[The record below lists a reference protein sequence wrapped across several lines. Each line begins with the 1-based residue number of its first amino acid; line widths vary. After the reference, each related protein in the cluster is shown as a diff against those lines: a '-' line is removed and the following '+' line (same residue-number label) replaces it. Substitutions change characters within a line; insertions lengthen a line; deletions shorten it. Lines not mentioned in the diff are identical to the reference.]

1 MKKITKG
8 ILFSIIIAS
17 TQLNAS
23 GLPDNIS
30 ELVEDSAPAVVNITS
45 KKEVTSRQMG
55 GYGGIPDEI
64 LERFGMPR
72 QYGQMPQ
79 QKGDQLLMVLGLF
92 LKMVT
97 Y

>member
-30 ELVEDSAPAVVNITS
+30 EL
-45 KKEVTSRQMG
+45 
-55 GYGGIPDEI
+55 
-64 LERFGMPR
+64 
-72 QYGQMPQ
+72 
-79 QKGDQLLMVLGLF
+79 
-92 LKMVT
+92 
-97 Y
+97 

>member
-1 MKKITKG
+1 M
-8 ILFSIIIAS
+8 
-17 TQLNAS
+17 
-23 GLPDNIS
+23 PENIS

-45 KKEVTSRQMG
+45 KKEIASRQMG

-79 QKGDQLLMVLGLF
+79 QKRNQPHMAQGLY
-92 LKMVT
+92 LKTIT

>member
-1 MKKITKG
+1 MKKTIRS
-8 ILFSIIIAS
+8 ILFLIIISSA
-17 TQLNAS
+17 QLIAA
-23 GLPDNIS
+23 GLPENIS

-45 KKEVTSRQMG
+45 KKEIAPRQMG

-79 QKGDQLLMVLGLF
+79 QKRESTSYG
-92 LKMVT
+92 
-97 Y
+97 